1 MIFIKQIQCRRDIMT
16 TILKGQKETARFLQL
31 LQKRAAGADEKI
43 ESAVKK
49 IIADVARSG
58 DKALKKY
65 TAQFDRHKLP
75 LKITKSEIAAS
86 AKKADKKV
94 VAALEISACRIWD
107 FHSKQKESSW
117 VIKKE
122 GATLGQLIRPLARAG
137 VYVPGGKA
145 SYPSSVLMNV
155 IPAQVAGV
163 KEIAVCVPTPEGM
176 VSPVVMAAIKLLGIT
191 EVYRVG
197 GAQAVAALA
206 YGTDT
211 IKRVDKITGP
221 GNIYVAT
228 AKKMVFG
235 QVDIDMIAGPSEIL
249 IIADETADASFIAA
263 DMLSQAE
270 HDEMASSILVTDSS
284 ELVKSVQQE
293 LNSQFA
299 RLIRKDT
306 AKKSLKKYG
315 AVIKTKSIREAVEL
329 SNQIAPEHLELMTS
343 DPESLLDSIKNAGAV
358 FMGKWTPEPLGDY
371 SAGPNHV
378 LPTGGTA
385 RFSSPLGVYD
395 FIKRTSLLS
404 FTQRGFNAIAET
416 VETLSDSEGLQAHA
430 ETVRVRKRH

>member
-1 MIFIKQIQCRRDIMT
+1 MLR
-16 TILKGQKETARFLQL
+16 ILKDKKETAKFLQL
-31 LQKRAAGADEKI
+31 LRKRAAGTDAAI
-43 ESAVKK
+43 EITVKK
-49 IIADVARSG
+49 IIADIAKSG
-58 DKALKKY
+58 DKALRKY
-65 TAQFDRHKLP
+65 TSTFDRHKLS
-75 LKITKSEIAAS
+75 LKISKSEIAAA
-86 AKKADKKV
+86 AKKADKDV
-94 VAALEISACRIWD
+94 VHALEISAKRIWA

-117 VIKKE
+117 
-122 GATLGQLIRPLARAG
+122 ATLKNGALLGQMIRPLERAG

-163 KEIAVCVPTPEGM
+163 KEIAVCVPTPDGI
-176 VSPVVMAAIKLLGIT
+176 VNPVVMAAIKLLGIT
-191 EVYRVG
+191 EVYRIG

-206 YGTDT
+206 YGTET

-249 IIADETADASFIAA
+249 IIADKTADPSFIAA

-270 HDEMASSILVTDSS
+270 HDEMASSVLVTDSA
-284 ELVKSVQQE
+284 ELIKSVQKE
-293 LNSQFA
+293 LDAQLSK
-299 RLIRKDT
+299 LIRKDT
-306 AKKSLKKYG
+306 AKKSLKNYG
-315 AVIKTKSIREAVEL
+315 AIIKTKNIQEAIHIANE
-329 SNQIAPEHLELMTS
+329 IAPEHLEIMTA

-395 FIKRTSLLS
+395 FIKRTSVLS
-404 FTQRGFNAIAET
+404 FTQKAFKSIANT
-416 VETLSDSEGLQAHA
+416 VELLADSEGLQAHA
-430 ETVRVRKRH
+430 ETVRKRKVKK

>member
-1 MIFIKQIQCRRDIMT
+1 MLR
-16 TILKGQKETARFLQL
+16 ILKDKKETAKFLQVL
-31 LQKRAAGADEKI
+31 RKRAAGADEKI

-49 IIADVARSG
+49 IVSDVSKTG

-65 TAQFDRHKLP
+65 TSQFDRHKLP
-75 LKITKSEIAAS
+75 LKISKSEIAAS
-86 AKKADKKV
+86 AKYADKNI
-94 VAALEISACRIWD
+94 VAALEISACRVWD
-107 FHSKQKESSW
+107 FHAKQRESSW
-117 VIKKE
+117 LFKKD
-122 GATLGQLIRPLARAG
+122 GAALGQLIRPVERAG

-163 KEIAVCVPTPEGM
+163 KEISVCVPTPDGI
-176 VSPVVMAAIKLLGIT
+176 VNPVVMAAIKLLGIT

-206 YGTDT
+206 YGTET

-249 IIADETADASFIAA
+249 IIADKTADPSFIAA

-270 HDEMASSILVTDSS
+270 HDEMASSVLVTDSS
-284 ELVKSVQQE
+284 ELIKSVQKEVDTQ
-293 LNSQFA
+293 LSK
-299 RLIRKDT
+299 LVRKDT

-315 AVIKTKSIREAVEL
+315 AVIKTKSIKEAVDLANE
-329 SNQIAPEHLELMTS
+329 IAPEHLEVMTE
-343 DPESLLDSIKNAGAV
+343 DPERLVDSIKNAGAI
-358 FMGKWTPEPLGDY
+358 FLGKWTPEPLGDY
-371 SAGPNHV
+371 SAGSNHV

-395 FIKRTSLLS
+395 FVKRTSLLN
-404 FTQRGFNAIAET
+404 FTQKAFNSIADT
-416 VETLSDSEGLQAHA
+416 VETLADSEGLQAHA
-430 ETVRVRKRH
+430 ETVRVRKRSRR

>member
-1 MIFIKQIQCRRDIMT
+1 MT

>member
-1 MIFIKQIQCRRDIMT
+1 MLK
-16 TILKGQKETARFLQL
+16 ILKNKKETAEFLQL
-31 LQKRAAGADEKI
+31 LRKRAAGADASI
-43 ESAVKK
+43 ESTVKK
-49 IIADVARSG
+49 IIADVAKSG
-58 DKALKKY
+58 DKALRKY
-65 TAQFDRHKLP
+65 TSTFDRHKLP
-75 LKITKSEIAAS
+75 LKISKTEISAA
-86 AKKADKKV
+86 AKKADRDV
-94 VAALEISACRIWD
+94 VRALEISAGRIWD

-117 VIKKE
+117 
-122 GATLGQLIRPLARAG
+122 ATLKNGALLGQMIRPLERAG

-163 KEIAVCVPTPEGM
+163 KEIAVCVPTPDGI
-176 VSPVVMAAIKLLGIT
+176 VNPVVMAAIKLLGIT
-191 EVYRVG
+191 EVYRIG

-206 YGTDT
+206 YGTET

-249 IIADETADASFIAA
+249 IIADKTADPSFIAA

-270 HDEMASSILVTDSS
+270 HDEMASSVLVTDSS
-284 ELVKSVQQE
+284 DLINSVQQE
-293 LNSQFA
+293 LDAQLSK
-299 RLIRKDT
+299 LTRKDT
-306 AKKSLKKYG
+306 AKKSLKNYG
-315 AVIKTKSIREAVEL
+315 AVIKTSSIKAAVEI
-329 SNQIAPEHLELMTS
+329 SNEIAPEHLELMTTE
-343 DPESLLDSIKNAGAV
+343 PESLLDSIKNAGAV
-358 FMGKWTPEPLGDY
+358 FMGRWTPEPLGDY

-395 FIKRTSLLS
+395 FIKRTSVLS
-404 FTQRGFNAIAET
+404 FTQKAFNSIAKA
-416 VETLSDSEGLQAHA
+416 VELLADSEGLQAHA
-430 ETVRVRKRH
+430 ETVRVRKRRK